1 MHVLLL
7 GVPLFEGMAGSV
19 RVRNLLYPLIQE
31 NKISWSNLYFSK
43 LAGNYKH
50 PDALNVQEV
59 ELDISSIKSISN
71 FLKGSFKFI
80 KRRNDRNQSNILYA
94 YDTPDLK
101 SIFLILYAKS
111 QGYKIILDIVEDNRF
126 AASYGGFWNRLRI
139 KSGQFLVFIS
149 PFYADLAIG
158 ISNHLL
164 VKLSDLYKD
173 LSKVVFIPVTVDL
186 DEIQMLNQLD
196 RPVKKVFYGGSFGKK
211 DGVELLVG
219 AFENLQVIF
228 PKSELVLTG
237 KSDNQDDFEEFLEL
251 IGNSYAA
258 NSINYLGFLSTEE
271 YHRVLRDCDVFCVI
285 RNKSQ
290 AANTGFPSKLAEFL
304 AAGRAVIASDVGDIR
319 SLLKDGKDLILVP
332 PENEVELFKAL
343 LRIFQDPALSLKL
356 GKAGRKAAKENFDNR
371 KYSVLLLEKMKF
383 LN

>member
-59 ELDISSIKSISN
+59 ELETFSIKSISN
-71 FLKGSFKFI
+71 FLKGSFQFI
-80 KRRNDRNQSNILYA
+80 KRRNDKNQSNILYA

-158 ISNHLL
+158 ISNHLFG
-164 VKLSDLYKD
+164 KLSDLYLD

-219 AFENLQVIF
+219 AFEKLQVIF

-251 IGNSYAA
+251 IRNSNAA
-258 NSINYLGFLSTEE
+258 DSINYLGFLSTEE
-271 YHRVLRDCDVFCVI
+271 YHRVIRDCDVFCVI

-319 SLLKDGKDLILVP
+319 GLLKDGKDLILVP

-343 LRIFQDPALSLKL
+343 LRIFRDPTLSLKL
-356 GKAGRKAAKENFDNR
+356 GKSGRKAAEENFDNR

>member
-43 LAGNYKH
+43 LAGNYRH

-59 ELDISSIKSISN
+59 ELETFSIKSISN
-71 FLKGSFKFI
+71 FLKGSFQFI
-80 KRRNDRNQSNILYA
+80 KRRNDKNQSNILYA

-158 ISNHLL
+158 ISNHLFG
-164 VKLSDLYKD
+164 KLSDLYLD

-219 AFENLQVIF
+219 AFEKLQVIF

-237 KSDNQDDFEEFLEL
+237 KSDDQDDFEEFLEL
-251 IGNSYAA
+251 IRNSNAA
-258 NSINYLGFLSTEE
+258 DSINYLGFLSTEE
-271 YHRVLRDCDVFCVI
+271 YHRVIRDCDVFCVI

-319 SLLKDGKDLILVP
+319 GLLKDGKDLILVP

-343 LRIFQDPALSLKL
+343 LRIFRDPTLSLKL
-356 GKAGRKAAKENFDNR
+356 GKSGRKAAEENFDNR